1 MAACTSTTAI
11 PGQQGLSDATQPLGH
26 SQPKGFLVRPLTFRH
41 LPGDRVC
48 GLASNSGCMAE
59 QIAVNGH
66 FTVCPSGYIVV
77 FIDVSKG
84 VMPCP
89 IVARVKPVQRR
100 DHVNVAVL
108 QMGLSITVLQRKL
121 FCIMSKRR
129 GDYLAT
135 VGSSIFAK
143 TLIVTWST
151 SPMMIRSSKSQGCV
165 QTSVPRAVPLTR
177 RSVTASVSRRRMRRQ
192 TQRLGNLLSPRLSAA
207 SVHAKRVTRRDD
219 VA

>member
-1 MAACTSTTAI
+1 MASDYFTS
-11 PGQQGLSDATQPLGH
+11 S
-26 SQPKGFLVRPLTFRH
+26 
-41 LPGDRVC
+41 
-48 GLASNSGCMAE
+48 SGCIAE
-59 QIAVNGH
+59 HTAMNGH
-66 FTVCPSGYIVV
+66 FTFCPSGYIVV

-84 VMPCP
+84 VLPCP

-100 DHVNVAVL
+100 DHANVAAL
-108 QMGLSITVLQRKL
+108 RMGLSITMLQRKL
-121 FCIMSKRR
+121 FCIMSKRH

-135 VGSSIFAK
+135 AEASIFAK

-165 QTSVPRAVPLTR
+165 QTSVPRAAPLTR
-177 RSVTASVSRRRMRRQ
+177 RSVTASVSRRPMRRQ
-192 TQRLGNLLSPRLSAA
+192 TQRLGNLLSPRRSAA